1 VIREHKG
8 WIIKND
14 DGSEIINYDVPGF
27 PSYCYNGYI
36 DPKSRWAK
44 IPHFHEDIEICAQRK
59 GTSGYCVNGKHYV
72 LHEGE
77 TLFIN
82 SGCVH
87 YSLAT
92 QEERS
97 YYTLI
102 VIHPNLLCSS
112 YNVERNFVLPVT
124 DNKDH
129 DVIFF
134 KSDCKWGKKMFN
146 DCVEM
151 NRYVGDEF
159 MTTKQFFEIW
169 SNILASCDD
178 LFDFKENQESKD
190 PHLDSFKAMLS
201 YLRTSYSEKI
211 TLDDIA
217 ARGRVSRTLCNA
229 LFQKYTGNSPFEE
242 LTKVRLRKVA
252 ELLTDSSNSMSSI
265 ATECGFSS
273 ANYMTELFKREYGL
287 SPREYRKGLK

>member
-1 VIREHKG
+1 MAREHKG
-8 WIIKND
+8 WILKND
-14 DGSEIINYDVPGF
+14 DGSEVVNYDVPGF

-36 DPKSRWAK
+36 DPCSRWGN

-59 GTSGYCVNGKHYV
+59 GTSGMSVNGKNYI

-82 SGCVH
+82 SGAVH
-87 YSLAT
+87 YSFAT

-97 YYTLI
+97 FYTII
-102 VIHPNLLCSS
+102 VIHPNILCSS
-112 YNVERNFVLPVT
+112 YAVESKFVLPVT
-124 DNKDH
+124 NNRERDA
-129 DVIFF
+129 IFF
-134 KSDCKWGKKMFN
+134 KSDCKFGRKMFK
-146 DCVEM
+146 DCVEL

-178 LFDFKENQESKD
+178 LFDFKSPMDPKD
-190 PHLDSFKAMLS
+190 PHIDSFKAMLG
-201 YLRTSYSEKI
+201 YIRTNYPDKI
-211 TLDDIA
+211 SLDDIA
-217 ARGRVSRTLCNA
+217 ARGRVSRTLCNT

-252 ELLTDSSNSMSSI
+252 ELLIDSSKSMSEI
-265 ATECGFSS
+265 ATLTGFSS
-273 ANYMTELFKREYGL
+273 ANYMTELFKRDYGM
-287 SPREYRKGLK
+287 SPREYRKGLQ